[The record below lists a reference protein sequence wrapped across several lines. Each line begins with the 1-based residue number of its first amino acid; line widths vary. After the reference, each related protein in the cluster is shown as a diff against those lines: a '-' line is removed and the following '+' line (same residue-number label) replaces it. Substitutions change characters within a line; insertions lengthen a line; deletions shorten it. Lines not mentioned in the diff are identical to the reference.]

1 MTVTAKTTRTQYT
14 GTGLVKTYA
23 YNWKILDEADLV
35 VVRTVAGVDTT
46 LVLNTDYTVTG
57 VGTDNG
63 GNVVLTSNLASGAL
77 LTVYMAM
84 DIEQPTDLTNQAS
97 PFLERIESAMDRQAL
112 ISQQIAEELGRCI
125 KNDPVAGS
133 ALTFADIQ
141 NEAGAA
147 ETARAG
153 AEAAQALA
161 ESARDTAVAQVGLVE
176 DAGATQV
183 GLVEAEGA
191 TQIGLVQTAGATAQ
205 AWAEGTEPGGVGTK
219 SAKEWAEEAEEASAN
234 VSSRRYLA
242 VASVGQTT
250 ITPGFLWD
258 DGAENVAVFIDGIKQ
273 AANTYT
279 LASPTITLSEA
290 LVGGETIEVDSVD
303 FTAAPS
309 APLYA
314 AENLEDLA
322 DVPTARV
329 NLGLGGAALLDVGT
343 ASGTVC
349 AGDDARLDA
358 AGEDTLARDN
368 AAMNAFLAWLSASR
382 ASGPIPKGYE
392 WTFKT
397 DEWNKT
403 LAAYDADGDYYANYS
418 VQSLTHTLDTTYGGW
433 SGTYTIVQKIPASA
447 LTVNGASVNVT
458 FAAQP
463 SGTLQIVDAFIGHAA
478 TSGDAYD
485 FAATPTRLTFSG
497 GNGVT
502 TATGGTAT
510 SDTVTFALDETK
522 DLLVAIN
529 INSTATL
536 KAVVTA
542 SGYATYWK
550 TGAADAATVNKS
562 GYTLAPSYAIAC
574 VSAITVNSAVT
585 NMIVFGYASLGYTPT
600 TATIYILHQ
609 AVDASTLNTD
619 VKAASSRGSG
629 WATAN
634 NLTTLCTFDS
644 TYKLLRATV
653 DLTTLATGTL
663 GYARVETYNSKRQ
676 KVRAALAW
684 FE

>member
-35 VVRTVAGVDTT
+35 VVRTVASVDTT

-176 DAGATQV
+176 DEGATQI
-183 GLVEAEGA
+183 GLVQAEGA

-242 VASVGQTT
+242 VASAGQTT

-322 DVPTARV
+322 DVSTART
-329 NLGLGGAALLDVGT
+329 NLGLGGAALLNVGT
-343 ASGTVC
+343 SAGTVC
-349 AGDDARLDA
+349 AGNDARLDA
-358 AGEDTLARDN
+358 AGKDTLARDN
-368 AAMNAFLAWLSASR
+368 VAMNAFLAWLAAGR
-382 ASGPIPKGYE
+382 ASGPAPGGYL
-392 WTFKT
+392 WTFQT
-397 DEWNKT
+397 DEWSKT
-403 LAAYDADGDYYANYS
+403 GGAYDAAGDYYTNVYDSPTDVAPGATITYNGTINTGTTANLVDGNDS
-418 VQSLTHTLDTTYGGW
+418 TMFSLTSAAGNTFVFYFAAGKNISQMKFIINGGSFSQNVRLRYSDDGSSFTDTNVT
-433 SGTYTIVQKIPASA
+433 SAVASVGTTGV
-447 LTVNGASVNVT
+447 TVNVNDYGVHPYWQI
-458 FAAQP
+458 ALN
-463 SGTLQIVDAFIGHAA
+463 GTGVLQA
-478 TSGDAYD
+478 TTINLYERIRGDMTIY
-485 FAATPTRLTFSG
+485 
-497 GNGVT
+497 
-502 TATGGTAT
+502 
-510 SDTVTFALDETK
+510 
-522 DLLVAIN
+522 
-529 INSTATL
+529 
-536 KAVVTA
+536 
-542 SGYATYWK
+542 
-550 TGAADAATVNKS
+550 
-562 GYTLAPSYAIAC
+562 
-574 VSAITVNSAVT
+574 
-585 NMIVFGYASLGYTPT
+585 GYASLGFTPT
-600 TATIYILHQ
+600 KARIYILHQ
-609 AVDASTLNTD
+609 AVDALTLNTD
-619 VKAASSRGSG
+619 IRVGSSRVSG
-629 WATAN
+629 WAYATD
-634 NLTTLCTFDS
+634 LTTLCTFDS

-653 DLTTLATGTL
+653 DLTALATGTF
-663 GYARVETYNSKRQ
+663 GYARVETLNSKRQ